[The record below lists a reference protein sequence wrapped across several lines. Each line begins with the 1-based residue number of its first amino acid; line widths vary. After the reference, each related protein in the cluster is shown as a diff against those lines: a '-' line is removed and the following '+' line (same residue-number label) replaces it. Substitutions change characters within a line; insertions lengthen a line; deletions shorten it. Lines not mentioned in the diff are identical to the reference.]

1 MIIMLWSWLVLQQR
15 KLNTKRQE
23 HLNKAWLQ
31 TMKVNESSTQV
42 RSIPALTVT
51 NPKVHWHLISA
62 APTIPIN
69 IVIGLQQ
76 TSEETVRPTLV
87 MVKNGEISPR
97 FRQAGFSRMKVL
109 WRI

>member
-1 MIIMLWSWLVLQQR
+1 PQR

-31 TMKVNESSTQV
+31 MMRVNESSTQV
-42 RSIPALTVT
+42 RSILALPVT

-62 APTIPIN
+62 ALSIPIKT
-69 IVIGLQQ
+69 VICLQQ

-87 MVKNGEISPR
+87 MVKNGEISLR
-97 FRQAGFSRMKVL
+97 FRQAGFSRMKIL